1 MTFYVYHKTDSR
13 IATGKGNTHYGQH
26 EYNTEGQAKAAITR
40 IVKKAQAKHDRLK
53 ASEYSWDN
61 ERAQEALDRV
71 ADLAIAEHDDYH
83 ANIEQFE
90 TVYSIFDTKNEK
102 PVVQSVNTPHF
113 MSVSSESYW
122 CM

>member
-40 IVKKAQAKHDRLK
+40 IVKKAQVKHDRLK

-71 ADLAIAEHDDYH
+71 ADLAIAESGHYH
-83 ANIEQFE
+83 QHIERYE
-90 TVYSIFDTKNEK
+90 TVYSIFDHNREN
-102 PVVQSVNTPHF
+102 PIRESVNTPHY
-113 MSVSSESYW
+113 MSPSSETYW
-122 CM
+122 SM